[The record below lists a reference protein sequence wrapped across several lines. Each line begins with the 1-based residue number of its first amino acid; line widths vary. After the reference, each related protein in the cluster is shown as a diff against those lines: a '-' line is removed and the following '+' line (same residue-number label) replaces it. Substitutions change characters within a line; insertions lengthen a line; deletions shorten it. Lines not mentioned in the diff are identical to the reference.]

1 MMVRANGSA
10 ARARIARAAVQGR
23 FWRRLRVFFVLVAAG
38 WTCGDGEPTV
48 GAVDVVPPLVY
59 VRPEGMTATTFLLEA
74 RLWTSHNPDR
84 KGIPASDATPL
95 TWTSNKPWLE
105 IKGSTGHTVTLEV
118 KPGYSDADR
127 EAVVTATADGRS
139 SDPSARVLVLTDGMA
154 PGNDTLRALFT
165 PDLLPNVAVVAGLRA
180 GSPDCPESLFAFVR
194 TSPLGQLQQKCG
206 IAVADAGN
214 AAVLAMN
221 EGMSVWS
228 ENWTPVDNAV
238 SAAQSASRLL
248 PVSVWVA
255 IRGGDDLNAS
265 GLTQLR
271 QLARDFAHEEV
282 RDANTILAASRVGVL
297 LDTVGASQLVTD
309 PDELNTI
316 GINCWDADSIETS
329 FTAGVIN
336 IYFVDQLQNNYRGL
350 ECARHQTRSHPAILL
365 GWNNH
370 APTALVHEIGHALGL
385 TFPGNGHPYD
395 EGHAIIAGFDI
406 TNVMTG
412 YLDPT
417 DARGRDRFTVGQAF
431 RMNADSASW
440 LNVARKNGLLIRP
453 PPAPRLG
460 CQCRA
465 DTLASPCPA
474 MRDDAASLGP
484 APGTF
489 ERWMCSDEIELTG
502 PSQAGDEPQGLAAGR
517 RWRARPGV
525 CSADVPGRTEERWD
539 ETRIYL
545 PDNLT
550 RPGSCPSWIAVFF
563 RKHAPIYQSVEETP
577 DGWLEIRDEIKVW
590 NPPESPWDV
599 PLKIWYATDALQA
612 TALEDLSKA
621 IETFGESNRTG
632 ITLVPT
638 WQKLPTSTNPSCAPS
653 HFALDTINIYYATA
667 FNAWTGPADGRLC
680 PGATTKIVV
689 INTGV
694 HHHSMALAHYV
705 GRVLGL
711 DQLKSAT
718 TSNGFTSATLAGNL
732 MRRKAANRGP
742 KLTLGQ
748 VFRIHYDAS
757 SWLNGSPASPRVL
770 EQTVPKMVLHC
781 GGADRKLCPKPGAVV
796 APP

>member
-1 MMVRANGSA
+1 
-10 ARARIARAAVQGR
+10 
-23 FWRRLRVFFVLVAAG
+23 
-38 WTCGDGEPTV
+38 
-48 GAVDVVPPLVY
+48 
-59 VRPEGMTATTFLLEA
+59 MTATTFRLEA
-74 RLWTSHNPDR
+74 RLWTSSYPGR
-84 KGIPASDATPL
+84 KGIPASDNTPVA
-95 TWTSNKPWLE
+95 WTSNKPWLE
-105 IKGSTGHTVTLEV
+105 IKSSTGHTVTLEL

-127 EAVVTATADGRS
+127 EAVVTAKAGGRS
-139 SDPSARVLVLTDGMA
+139 SDPSARVMVLTDGTA

-165 PDLLPNVAVVAGLRA
+165 LDLLPNVAVVAGLRA

-194 TSPLGQLQQKCG
+194 TSPLGQLQQICG
-206 IAVADAGN
+206 TVADAGN
-214 AAVLAMN
+214 AAVLAVN
-221 EGMSVWS
+221 QGMSVWS
-228 ENWTPVDNAV
+228 QNWTPQDDAV
-238 SAAQSASRLL
+238 SAPQSAIGLL

-255 IRGGDDLNAS
+255 IRGSDDLDAN

-282 RDANTILAASRVGVL
+282 RDANAILAVSRVGL
-297 LDTVGASQLVTD
+297 QLDTVGASQLVTD

-316 GINCWDADSIETS
+316 GINCWDADSIENS
-329 FTAGVIN
+329 VTAGVIN
-336 IYFVDQLQNNYRGL
+336 IYLVDQLQDNYRGL
-350 ECARHQTRSHPAILL
+350 ECARHQTRTHPAILL

-370 APTALVHEIGHALGL
+370 ATTVLVHEIGHALGL
-385 TFPGNGHPYD
+385 TFPGSGHPYD
-395 EGHAIIAGFDI
+395 QGHAIIAGFDI

-431 RMNADSASW
+431 RMNADPASW
-440 LNVARKNGLLIRP
+440 LNVARRNGVLIRP
-453 PPAPRLG
+453 LLAPRLY

-465 DTLASPCPA
+465 DTLASPCPG

-517 RWRARPGV
+517 RWRAPPGV
-525 CSADVPGRTEERWD
+525 CSADIPGRTEERWG

-563 RKHAPIYQSVEETP
+563 RQHAPIYQNVEETP

-590 NPPESPWDV
+590 NPPASPWQV
-599 PLKIWYATDALQA
+599 PLKIWYATDALRA

-621 IETFGESNRTG
+621 VEAFGESNRTG
-632 ITLVPT
+632 ITLVPSGK
-638 WQKLPTSTNPSCAPS
+638 KLPTGPNPTCAPS
-653 HFALDTINIYYATA
+653 YFAADTINIYYATA
-667 FNAWTGPADGRLC
+667 LNAWTGLADGRLC

-694 HHHSMALAHYV
+694 HHNSMALAHYV

-711 DQLKSAT
+711 DPLMGAT
-718 TSNGFTSATLAGNL
+718 IFNGFTPATLAGNL
-732 MRRKAANRGP
+732 MRRTAAQRGT

-757 SWLNGSPASPRVL
+757 SWLNRSPVSPRLL
-770 EQTVPKMVLHC
+770 EQTVPATVLDC
-781 GGADRKLCPKPGAVV
+781 GGADRTRCPKPGAVV
-796 APP
+796 SPP